1 MDMSITE
8 RRAVKFGVYFF
19 GFFAGIIYAM
29 QMIPAL
35 MGHPLDQKVAPGI
48 AVVSLAYGYCLWASK
63 GRKGWQGALVGL
75 GIFLVVW
82 GAGNYISRVHP
93 AH

>member
-8 RRAVKFGVYFF
+8 RRAVKFGLYFF

-29 QMIPAL
+29 QMIPSL
-35 MGHPLDQKVAPGI
+35 FGHPVDQKVLPGI
-48 AVVSLAYGYCLWASK
+48 AVVSLAYGYCLWAAK

-75 GIFLVVW
+75 AVFLIVW
-82 GAGNYISRVHP
+82 GTGSIISRVHP